1 MKRCNNCIII
11 IIIIIISA
19 QGISDTES
27 EEKSSYENVNAVI
40 IIFFTLGIYSEGGLK
55 IDENKLKGY
64 DAQSVQSGT
73 GRLSCSRTATA
84 KLLLLLLL
92 LLLFYYYILVV
103 NWKL

>member
-1 MKRCNNCIII
+1 MPKASPIPTARK
-11 IIIIIISA
+11 
-19 QGISDTES
+19 
-27 EEKSSYENVNAVI
+27 KSSYENVNAVI

-55 IDENKLKGY
+55 IDENKLNAY
-64 DAQSVQSGT
+64 DAQSVQSVT

-92 LLLFYYYILVV
+92 LFYYYILVV